1 MEKREVRVILRGTQ
15 HDISNETIEQ
25 NYHGYYSCRNNTHY
39 ISYTEIDEAGEQS
52 SASGSSLIK
61 IKDSS
66 VYLLKKGAITTR
78 MEFDTEKK
86 HLTPYQTPYGTFQ
99 MEIATNQLTV
109 RREGEDIH
117 LDISYQLNMD
127 GKPLSRCSIEI
138 QVLF

>member
-1 MEKREVRVILRGTQ
+1 MEKRKVRVILRGTQ

-25 NYHGYYSCRNNTHY
+25 NHHGYYYYRNNTHY

-52 SASGSSLIK
+52 SPSGTSLLK

-78 MEFDTEKK
+78 MEYDTEKN
-86 HLTPYQTPYGTFQ
+86 HFTPYQTPYGTFQ

-117 LDISYQLNMD
+117 LDINYQLKMD